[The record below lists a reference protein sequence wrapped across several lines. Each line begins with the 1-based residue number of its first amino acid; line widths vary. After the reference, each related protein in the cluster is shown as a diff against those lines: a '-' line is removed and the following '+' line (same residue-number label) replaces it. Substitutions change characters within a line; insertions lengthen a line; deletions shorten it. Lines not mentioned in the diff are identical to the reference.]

1 MNKDI
6 SPKLETKSTL
16 SMLDKFER
24 KVNEQGVVREG
35 KRLTL
40 FISNED
46 VNNMNESVESLKN

>member
-6 SPKLETKSTL
+6 SPKLETKATL
-16 SMLDKFER
+16 SILDKFER
-24 KVNEQGVVREG
+24 KINGQGVVRAG

-46 VNNMNESVESLKN
+46 VNNIHKSVESLKN